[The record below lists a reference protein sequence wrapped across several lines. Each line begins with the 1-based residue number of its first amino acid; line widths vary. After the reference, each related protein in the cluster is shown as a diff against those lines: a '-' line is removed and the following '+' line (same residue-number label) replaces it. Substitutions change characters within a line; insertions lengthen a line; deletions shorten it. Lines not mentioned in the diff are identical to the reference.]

1 MDAQAYVLLTA
12 RHGTVKD
19 IANKLFMY
27 PEIVNMHILYGQHDM
42 ILQIRVP
49 TLKELD
55 NFMVH
60 KIKNIREI
68 ERTETMIVADT
79 PVPKD

>member
-1 MDAQAYVLLTA
+1 MDAQAYVLVTA
-12 RHGTVKD
+12 RHGSVKN
-19 IANKLFMY
+19 IAEKLLTY
-27 PEIVNMHILYGQHDM
+27 PEITNMHILYGQYDM

-79 PVPKD
+79 PMPKD

>member
-1 MDAQAYVLLTA
+1 MDAQAYVLVTA
-12 RHGTVKD
+12 RHGSVKE
-19 IANKLFMY
+19 IAERLFNY
-27 PEIVNMHILYGQHDM
+27 PEIVNMHVLYGQYDM
-42 ILQIRVP
+42 ILQIRTQ

-55 NFMVH
+55 NFMVN

-79 PVPKD
+79 PVPKE